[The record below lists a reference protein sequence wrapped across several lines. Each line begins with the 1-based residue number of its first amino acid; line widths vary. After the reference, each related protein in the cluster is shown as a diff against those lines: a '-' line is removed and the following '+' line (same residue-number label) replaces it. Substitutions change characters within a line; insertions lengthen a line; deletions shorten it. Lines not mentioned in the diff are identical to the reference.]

1 MLEVKGLTFD
11 STLST
16 VKFNDASPI
25 TITDGSSTTYG
36 KVEVLN
42 ALTNGSAKPGVDGSG
57 NLAVTVAPV
66 NAAKAVTGTVAVR
79 ITNNAGN
86 IVFVGTINVD
96 ILGNQAPAAPEKS
109 AITVAPSL
117 TTAGKTS
124 VNVAST
130 LEYRI
135 TDSTGRI
142 EKQIW
147 TTGTGSA
154 EDSVE
159 TVVIGDIIEVRVK
172 AVDTPGSEVPEGAV
186 YKHSIGAVDIKA
198 AAAPNIASE
207 AATNTSGATK
217 LTGLEENVV
226 YEYVLDDISTLGGDD
241 PSWSTASTLTGD
253 VSTVKDDFVV
263 NGKTYIHIRVKATT
277 TLPASEVKDISIT
290 TK

>member
-1 MLEVKGLTFD
+1 M
-11 STLST
+11 
-16 VKFNDASPI
+16 
-25 TITDGSSTTYG
+25 
-36 KVEVLN
+36 
-42 ALTNGSAKPGVDGSG
+42 
-57 NLAVTVAPV
+57 

-159 TVVIGDIIEVRVK
+159 

>member
-1 MLEVKGLTFD
+1 MLEIKGLTFD

-42 ALTNGSAKPGVDGSG
+42 ALTNDSATPGVDSSG

-147 TTGTGSA
+147 TT
-154 EDSVE
+154 
-159 TVVIGDIIEVRVK
+159 GDIIEVRVK